1 MSILAI
7 KGDIYHGHNV
17 ITLLEMLGGNNKR
30 FELKGFDDNVYYY
43 IDRDGDIIS
52 CYTDDLK
59 RDTFICLT
67 LNEFY
72 EKYPYKVGDKVTLD
86 HKLCTVIWM
95 CWECNNIYYA
105 VQNQEAYCMHL
116 YTKKVTADEL
126 KPYKETNMNKKKKLA
141 IKGHPT
147 RGKEVIELLEMLG
160 GKNCYNLNGLFSENA
175 YYFIGGP
182 HNNEI
187 LGGEYMFGNE
197 KIYWFTLEEFLKKYP
212 FKVGDKV
219 FLYDNITLGC
229 VTGMK
234 WDEETVK
241 YCVYTSAE
249 CWCDVKDLLKWNAID
264 LVEKHYKEQ
273 DNMETTVESNKRD
286 RDDVLF
292 DSIIW
297 HLRNSVNNGKQHL
310 SGGDCEAYFR
320 KLVKKVKMYKP
331 VYPKTYEE
339 CREILNEQADVTYG
353 YNRYIL
359 HNLQV
364 LLVCRDAYW
373 KIAGEQMGLSG
384 SWKPNWSD
392 TKEEVYGIQLTTDD
406 TNMIYHESA
415 SFTFPTEEILNEF
428 CKNFKYLIEQ
438 CKELL

>member
-1 MSILAI
+1 M
-7 KGDIYHGHNV
+7 D
-17 ITLLEMLGGNNKR
+17 
-30 FELKGFDDNVYYY
+30 Y
-43 IDRDGDIIS
+43 IDSEEINEYII
-52 CYTDDLK
+52 
-59 RDTFICLT
+59 
-67 LNEFY
+67 
-72 EKYPYKVGDKVTLD
+72 
-86 HKLCTVIWM
+86 
-95 CWECNNIYYA
+95 
-105 VQNQEAYCMHL
+105 
-116 YTKKVTADEL
+116 
-126 KPYKETNMNKKKKLA
+126 
-141 IKGHPT
+141 
-147 RGKEVIELLEMLG
+147 
-160 GKNCYNLNGLFSENA
+160 
-175 YYFIGGP
+175 
-182 HNNEI
+182 
-187 LGGEYMFGNE
+187 
-197 KIYWFTLEEFLKKYP
+197 FTLEEFLDKYP

-286 RDDVLF
+286 REDVLF

-331 VYPKTYEE
+331 VYPKTYVE
-339 CREILNEQADVTYG
+339 CCERVNACPTVSISYDSNEDML
-353 YNRYIL
+353 YNDEVDL
-359 HNLQV
+359 T
-364 LLVCRDAYW
+364 LLALRKLLICRNAYW

-392 TKEEVYGIQLTTDD
+392 TNEEVYGIQLSTDD